1 MVSAEDSSA
10 SHGAYIAA
18 FPRTERLVEP
28 PRISIP
34 PPNLDFSQGEPS
46 IVVRHSN
53 SMDYD
58 SNQFGNP
65 AFLEALINDGNVTL
79 THKMLDWR
87 YDKRREAQMVLPFLY
102 IGPLAAA
109 KNEKYVRETGF
120 TFLISVRSTA
130 SGPTRVMDATRM
142 AAQCGLLSYN
152 LDIDSPTDLIRKFP
166 AAIKSIN
173 DHLEDTANGN
183 LFHKGEKLQAV
194 PVRGKVLVFC
204 ETGNERSAAFVSAYL
219 MAVFNIDVVTAVQT
233 VQSQRFSVSID
244 DSTKN
249 ALGTFGT
256 LLSAKRDVGRAN
268 RHSNQALIKGNAW
281 SQTHMSSALPA
292 RSKRPLDSVYDD
304 DDNLQPHDRQS
315 GQEQQGRMQAAPFQ
329 DVEEQN

>member
-1 MVSAEDSSA
+1 MVVK
-10 SHGAYIAA
+10 Y
-18 FPRTERLVEP
+18 
-28 PRISIP
+28 
-34 PPNLDFSQGEPS
+34 
-46 IVVRHSN
+46 SN

-58 SNQFGNP
+58 SNQFGNA
-65 AFLEALINDGNVTL
+65 AFLEALINDGSVTL
-79 THKMLDWR
+79 THKMLDWK

-130 SGPTRVMDATRM
+130 SGPTRAMDATRM
-142 AAQCGLLSYN
+142 AAQWGLLSYN

-173 DHLEDTANGN
+173 DHIEDTANGT
-183 LFHKGEKLQAV
+183 LFHESGNLQ
-194 PVRGKVLVFC
+194 PVLIRGKVLVFC
-204 ETGNERSAAFVSAYL
+204 ETGNERSAAFVSAYI

-233 VQSQRFSVSID
+233 VQSQRFSISLD

-256 LLSAKRDVGRAN
+256 LLSAQRDVGRAN
-268 RHSNQALIKGNAW
+268 RHSNQDLLRGHAW
-281 SQTHMSSALPA
+281 PQTHMSTAVPA

-304 DDNLQPHDRQS
+304 DDSMESHDRQPS
-315 GQEQQGRMQAAPFQ
+315 QEQKGRMQAAPFQ
-329 DVEEQN
+329 DVDEQI